1 MRFVQLLAA
10 VSGLACMVVSLKA
23 QSIKVEV
30 RDDGQPVA
38 VVVQGQSI
46 TDPTF
51 NAGVPIEFT
60 LASFTGVL
68 TVRVFDTTLVNNLPD
83 EEIGPVTIQGGPS
96 SLGTSRMDFMV
107 SGDSIFPENPGEI
120 IEQRGGASFGSG
132 TTPAL
137 TITNEALRRRTRVA
151 IAVLNNIRG
160 DITAGQIFR
169 IQNGIVSNDTALFSG
184 EVSAN
189 ITAVTKDQD
198 WRAQPNDPP
207 LVFKSIEEINTI
219 GLLSGT
225 IVASDPIG
233 YEPGNP
239 TTYSNIGR
247 VIVRGTTCTFPTY
260 GDSFPDRR

>member
-1 MRFVQLLAA
+1 MSVRAFRNAA
-10 VSGLACMVVSLKA
+10 ACLVACSA
-23 QSIKVEV
+23 SAFASSIEVEI
-30 RDDGQPVA
+30 DG
-38 VVVQGQSI
+38 VVQATTYNSGDDISI
-46 TDPTF
+46 SLG
-51 NAGVPIEFT
+51 A
-60 LASFTGVL
+60 FTGIKR
-68 TVRVFDTTLVNNLPD
+68 VRIYDSTLDGNGLPD
-83 EEIGPVTIQGGPS
+83 EVVGKVTIGGTPS
-96 SLGTSRMDFMV
+96 GLYARLDFWVSRETV
-107 SGDSIFPENPGEI
+107 FPSEPDDPI
-120 IEQRGGASFGSG
+120 IERGARSFGVNASDG
-132 TTPAL
+132 L
-137 TITNEALRRRTRVA
+137 EITNEALRRRTRVA
-151 IAVLNNIRG
+151 IAVLQDIRG
-160 DITAGQIFR
+160 NITAGQIFR

-247 VIVRGTTCTFPTY
+247 VIARGTTCTFPTY

>member
-1 MRFVQLLAA
+1 MKSKAWIGIAA
-10 VSGLACMVVSLKA
+10 CIIAATMATAGPIIVEIDGVAQTTTYNNNDDISINVGTFSGLKR
-23 QSIKVEV
+23 V
-30 RDDGQPVA
+30 RIYD
-38 VVVQGQSI
+38 S
-46 TDPTF
+46 
-51 NAGVPIEFT
+51 T
-60 LASFTGVL
+60 LDLNG
-68 TVRVFDTTLVNNLPD
+68 LPD
-83 EEIGPVTIQGGPS
+83 ETIGKVTIDGTPS
-96 SLGTSRMDFMV
+96 GTYARMDFWI
-107 SGDSIFPENPGEI
+107 SRNTAFPTQPNQPI
-120 IEQRGGASFGSG
+120 VDRGARSFGVNGSDG
-132 TTPAL
+132 L
-137 TITNEALRRRTRVA
+137 EITNEALRRRTRVA
-151 IAVLNNIRG
+151 IAVLQDIRG
-160 DITAGQIFR
+160 NITAGQIFR

-247 VIVRGTTCTFPTY
+247 VIARGTTCTFPTY